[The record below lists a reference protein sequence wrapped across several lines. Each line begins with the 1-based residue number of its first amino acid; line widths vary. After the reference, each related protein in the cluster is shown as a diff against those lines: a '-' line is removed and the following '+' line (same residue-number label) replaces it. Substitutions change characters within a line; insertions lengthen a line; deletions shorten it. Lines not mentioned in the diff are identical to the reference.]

1 MSTFFYSWPSGHGR
15 PNTTSSPRNNWFTL
29 SAVICFFAASSL
41 FAQTPTATLC
51 EQNANLIGETRIGA
65 GTAMN
70 QSSKI
75 GSSIS
80 GVVLITG
87 NFEVNASFSFVNA
100 QVKVMPGVRISV
112 ICSAASAHTGVT
124 LSLDNSQFFACDG
137 MWEGI
142 ELGALA
148 SIITNNTQV
157 EDAETAIKAH
167 QFSALY
173 LQNTV
178 FNRNKTGLDLFTNPN
193 SMALAGP
200 SVWVFANNQ
209 FTCTAPLNSGPT
221 EYSDVGVRLKNTYLF
236 AYQSGQNTFS
246 NLNYGIYAEGLYNAI
261 GGQQLR
267 MKQIRKEGIYLE
279 SGIIDL
285 ENCQFADIFETA
297 IHVNTAQYLDL
308 RNTTFDYHM
317 DVLPWDEWN
326 YRTGIMVEK
335 FAPNARVDVADMV
348 LTADMQ
354 GTKNRIRG
362 IHLKGGNVG
371 AGTQIAIWGNH
382 NQQSSRFA
390 IRSTNAQGIFLDGF
404 FPFTTTT
411 RIEGV
416 AFQIS
421 TVSGSTSRPEGIL
434 ADYGDKNNLSI
445 LGNSFTAFAPSLLS
459 QWSTGLH
466 LKNSAG
472 TNNAVKNNFFNDD
485 IDNLLQYVIVEAFQ
499 NTHFCSNNT
508 SGLGGWSYE
517 FKGICTGTIFENN
530 RITGTG
536 YGLVI
541 RPGAV
546 IGQQKHMGNEWYNI
560 PLPAPY
566 IAYSCVQHVW
576 CEGDPL
582 ANQFVVHTNQST
594 CSTDPACVN
603 PFFPEHV
610 LSDSNSLF
618 FTVDLA
624 GKPSAGCLDGLQ
636 DSTETNRGL
645 AGFRAV
651 NARYLAAWAIPATQ
665 RSTQT
670 AEELA
675 AMVQQMRTN
684 TRVSNN
690 AETSQRRAQMQQL
703 WQHQT
708 ALNTEKAAWESLV
721 LAQLE
726 EAWEANENTAATTTE
741 AEQEKTVH
749 RAQLEALLHH
759 NGNLSPE
766 HRRAVVAIAAGNGP
780 AAQKALQILEASER
794 PEREVVHTV
803 TEQVYAVAVE
813 RAEPM
818 AAAPTA
824 FTLAPNPATD
834 QFSVLDPGGNGVRIT
849 VTDIAGKTWIS
860 APVTGETT
868 VVQRT
873 GSMPAGY
880 YIVRMEQR
888 DGRFSTQKLMVSDR
902 L

>member
-1 MSTFFYSWPSGHGR
+1 MSTFFYTWPCRHNR
-15 PNTTSSPRNNWFTL
+15 PYTTSSPRNNWFFI
-29 SAVICFFAASSL
+29 AVICLFAASSMI
-41 FAQTPTATLC
+41 AQTATASLC
-51 EQNANLIGETRIGA
+51 EQNANFNSETRIGA

-80 GVVLITG
+80 GSVLITG

-100 QVKVMPGVRISV
+100 KVKLMPGVRISV
-112 ICSAASAHTGVT
+112 ICPAASSHTGVT
-124 LSLDNSQFFACDG
+124 LVLDNSQFFACDG
-137 MWEGI
+137 MWQGF

-148 SIITNNTQV
+148 SISTNNTQV

-167 QFSALY
+167 HFSALY

-178 FNRNKTGLDLFTNPN
+178 FNRNRTGLDLFTNPN

-209 FTCTAPLNSGPT
+209 FTCTGPLNSGPT

-261 GGQQLR
+261 GGQQIR

-285 ENCQFADIFETA
+285 DFCQFTDIFETA
-297 IHVNTAQYLDL
+297 IHVNTAQYLEL
-308 RNTTFDYHM
+308 RNPTFDYHM

-326 YRTGIMVEK
+326 YRTGIVVDK
-335 FAPNARVDVADMV
+335 FAPNARVNVADMV
-348 LTADMQ
+348 FTADMQ
-354 GTKNRIRG
+354 GTNNRIRG

-371 AGTQIAIWGNH
+371 AGTQIAIWGN
-382 NQQSSRFA
+382 NSQQSSRFA

-404 FPFTTTT
+404 FPTTSTT
-411 RIEGV
+411 LIEGV

-421 TVSGSTSRPEGIL
+421 TVSGSTSRPQGIL
-434 ADYGDKNNLSI
+434 TDYGDKNNLSI

-472 TNNAVKNNFFNDD
+472 TNNAVKNNTFNDA

-508 SGLGGWSYE
+508 YGLGGWGYE

-530 RITGTG
+530 HITGTG

-576 CEGDPL
+576 CEGDPA
-582 ANQFVVHTNQST
+582 ANQFVVHANQST
-594 CSTDPACVN
+594 CVLDPACFN

-618 FTVDLA
+618 FTVDPT
-624 GKPSAGCLDGLQ
+624 GKPSTGCLDGLQ
-636 DSTETNRGL
+636 DPTETNRGL

-651 NARYLAAWAIPATQ
+651 NARFLAAWAVPATQ

-670 AEELA
+670 TDELV
-675 AMVQQMRTN
+675 AMVQQMRTAAPMHN
-684 TRVSNN
+684 A
-690 AETSQRRAQMQQL
+690 AETTSRREQIQQL

-708 ALNTEKAAWESLV
+708 ALETEKAAWESLV

-726 EAWEANENTAATTTE
+726 EAWETNENTVTTTPD

-759 NGNLSPE
+759 NGTLSAE

-780 AAQKALQILEASER
+780 AAQKALNILEASER
-794 PEREVVHTV
+794 PERDVVHTV

-813 RAEPM
+813 RAEPI

-873 GSMPAGY
+873 TAMPAGY
-880 YIVRMEQR
+880 YLVRVEQR
-888 DGRFSTQKLMVSDR
+888 DGRFSTQKLMLGDR